1 MGNYAA
7 VDCGTLSTRLLIS
20 SPEDGPIVRLT
31 RVTGLGEGVDRA
43 RAIRSEAA
51 ERVLTVLREYRG
63 LMERH
68 NVSAAR
74 MVGTSALR
82 DACNRASFSHAAEE
96 VVGTPLLLLS
106 GQEEA
111 SLSFLGATAELCGT
125 EGPWLVADIGGG
137 STELVV
143 GPEPSGARSL
153 DLGCVRVTERFF
165 HHDPPT
171 TNQLATARSW
181 LRAQFSAAEG
191 EVPALRASHALV
203 GLAGTVS
210 ALACYD
216 QRLAS
221 YDHDA
226 VHHYAL
232 SAEAVDRALA
242 ALATRPASERAG
254 LPGIEPAR
262 APVIVGGALVLD
274 TLMSHFGFKECLVS
288 ESDILD
294 GLVITLVRLDRAPT

>member
-1 MGNYAA
+1 MGNFAA

-20 SPEDGPIVRLT
+20 DRRGEQIVRLM

-43 RAIRSEAA
+43 RALRPEAVDRA
-51 ERVLTVLREYRG
+51 LSVLREFRAVMDE
-63 LMERH
+63 LDVR
-68 NVSAAR
+68 AAR

-82 DACNRASFSHAAEE
+82 DAANRASFSAAAQE

-106 GQEEA
+106 GEEEA
-111 SLSFLGATAELCGT
+111 ALSFLGATAELPST

-143 GPEPSGARSL
+143 GPEPSAARSL
-153 DLGCVRVTERFF
+153 DLGCVRLTERFL

-171 TNQLATARSW
+171 GEELAAARAW
-181 LRAQFSAAEG
+181 LGAQFEQAEA
-191 EVPALRASHALV
+191 EEPALGSAHALV

-210 ALACYD
+210 ALASYD
-216 QRLAS
+216 QGLRS

-226 VHHYAL
+226 VHHYRL
-232 SAEAVDRALA
+232 SRAAVEA
-242 ALATRPASERAG
+242 ALAGLASRPATGRAG
-254 LPGIEPAR
+254 LPGIEPGR
-262 APVIVGGALVLD
+262 APVIVGGALVLA
-274 TLMSHFGFKECLVS
+274 TLMAHFGFDECLVS

-294 GLVITLVRLDRAPT
+294 GLVITLIRLDRTPT